1 MSKIFYIVAVM
12 FFFASTVVC
21 SCSDDLSCLRKRNEE
36 RLHEIEQNQELIN
49 AKLDKLIEIFNTKK
63 TTYSNDG
70 YIGLTSLSK
79 NFDPKKE
86 QGGPPHRPGATA
98 RVEI

>member
-1 MSKIFYIVAVM
+1 MKIFLNRAIHSYVSNI
-12 FFFASTVVC
+12 FAYFYC
-21 SCSDDLSCLRKRNEE
+21 Y
-36 RLHEIEQNQELIN
+36 Q
-49 AKLDKLIEIFNTKK
+49 K